1 MVMFHKLVSSCPS
14 NFAADQE
21 QRVQG
26 PTYLVRRFAPVAMV
40 LAMLIGLADAR
51 VAQAGPVKTY
61 QLKRLSLTNVND
73 AAGRWQFEGGQVYEN
88 GKHVGNYAVIRRV
101 VFKGTD
107 LDGQNTAMVTMT
119 IFFLGGNGT
128 PGTHKGAPQNLTV
141 EGSHD
146 FSSGDEIGSVSA
158 ASPAFAPYRDEK
170 YVRKGDTVKIG
181 P

>member
-1 MVMFHKLVSSCPS
+1 MFHKFLKTCPGEL
-14 NFAADQE
+14 AAGRE
-21 QRVQG
+21 QRVPG
-26 PTYLVRRFAPVAMV
+26 PKYLVRRFAPAAML
-40 LAMLIGLADAR
+40 LAVLIGLANAPP
-51 VAQAGPVKTY
+51 AQAGPVKTY
-61 QLKRLSLTNVND
+61 QLKRLTLTNVND

-88 GKHVGNYAVIRRV
+88 GKHVGNYAVVRRV

-119 IFFLGGNGT
+119 IFFLAGDGT
-128 PGTHKGAPQNLTV
+128 PATHKGAPQNLTV
-141 EGSHD
+141 QGSHD

-158 ASPAFAPYRDEK
+158 ASPAFASYRDEK